1 MAEEITIKHP
11 TSTPKRREN
20 WPDEV
25 PVNSR
30 ALQVLCFNKWIPR
43 AQAVFWTGGSPT
55 YFEKLVGE
63 RCVIR
68 SRAASKNSARR
79 LYNLWDCINHC
90 DIQRA
95 SRYTRDWLR
104 NH

>member
-11 TSTPKRREN
+11 TTFSKRREN

-30 ALQVLCFNKWIPR
+30 ALQVLCFNKWVPR
-43 AQAVFWTGGSPT
+43 AQAVFWTGGSPQR
-55 YFEKLVGE
+55 FDELVGE
-63 RCVIR
+63 KCVIR
-68 SRAASKNSARR
+68 SRPLKKNSARR
-79 LYNLWDCINHC
+79 VYNLWDCINHC
-90 DIQRA
+90 SIHRA